1 MSVGHAFLTDGL
13 VMSSVDLSANER
25 NLRIYIDQLP
35 LPLEFRE
42 TLLALLDT
50 CLNEVGTDVGN
61 FINAVCCETCLLK
74 VSAVLEGKLEE
85 PS

>member
-1 MSVGHAFLTDGL
+1 
-13 VMSSVDLSANER
+13 MSSVDLSANER

-50 CLNEVGTDVGN
+50 CLNEVGTDTGN
-61 FINAVCCETCLLK
+61 FISAVCCETCLIK
-74 VSAVLEGKLEE
+74 VRGLLEIKPEE